1 MFIEVNNIKK
11 TFPDGTRA
19 LRGVSFAAS
28 KGEFVVILGLSGS
41 GKTSLLRC
49 INGIIKPD
57 EGDIILSGKKVVSQN
72 NDVLRKNTSMVFQEF
87 NLVNNLSSI
96 NNVLSGILSNCNKFL
111 SLLYLFNKEHKL
123 SALECLDRV
132 GLIEKAYTRVDRLSG
147 GQKQRV
153 GIARAI
159 IKNPTLLLADEPV
172 ASLDPIIANSVLLLM
187 KDIAKEFGITIIC
200 NLHQIELA
208 LKYSDR
214 IIGISDGVIVFN
226 QKTKMVR
233 KSHIN
238 KIYGEYVQ
246 DYS

>member
-11 TFPDGTRA
+11 TFSDGTRA
-19 LRGVSFAAS
+19 LRGVSFSAS

-41 GKTSLLRC
+41 GKTTLLRC

-57 EGDIILSGKKVVSQN
+57 EGDILLSGKKVASQN

-111 SLLYLFNKEHKL
+111 SLLYLFNREHKL

-208 LKYSDR
+208 LKFSDR
-214 IIGISDGVIVFN
+214 IIGISDGVIVLN
-226 QKTKMVR
+226 QETKMVH
-233 KSHIN
+233 KSQIK
-238 KIYGEYVQ
+238 KIYGEFLQ